1 MKKLLYV
8 LIGAAGAVIWQ
19 SMRGSR
25 EKIEGAAPRPLPQDF
40 NGEVLSAAEELRA
53 PAPEV

>member
-19 SMRGSR
+19 SMRGAR
-25 EKIEGAAPRPLPQDF
+25 VEGAAPRPLPKDF
-40 NGEVLSAAEELRA
+40 NGEVLSPADELSV

>member
-19 SMRGSR
+19 SMRGAR
-25 EKIEGAAPRPLPQDF
+25 PEGALPRPLPQDF
-40 NGEVLSAAEELRA
+40 NGEVLSAADELRA